1 MMTARLIIAGVMITL
16 GVLFF
21 MISAIGVLR
30 LPDFLSRLHSSGIGE
45 TLGMILFGL
54 GIIIYLGIN
63 LVSVK
68 VLIIFVI
75 LSLVNPVGT
84 HLIGKAALWSETGKN
99 KRRLSGSSKTGKTR

>member
-1 MMTARLIIAGVMITL
+1 MITAKLIIAGVLIAL

-30 LPDFLSRLHSSGIGE
+30 FPDFLSRLHASGIGE

-68 VLIIFVI
+68 VLIIFI
-75 LSLVNPVGT
+75 MLSLVNPVGT
-84 HLIGKAALWSETGKN
+84 HLIGKAALWSDNSNIK
-99 KRRLSGSSKTGKTR
+99 KDRR